1 MTTQSS
7 SRSAERR
14 LTAFLD
20 GPDSPDINNPIHSTA
35 VANEYGFKAALV
47 GGVTVYG
54 WAAPPILEVLGE
66 EWLRD
71 GWVDVSFRKP
81 TYPGDDLTVRAG
93 VTDDGTVSWDI
104 MTQEG
109 TASLA
114 GLAGRGKAPWLGELL
129 QPTRVK
135 PELAPD
141 PMPSL
146 TLENAPIGKDLT
158 PMAVPFSI
166 EEAEEYCRVKQVDSN
181 PRWYGPNALVH
192 PGWIAGRMT
201 RLLHHS
207 YHYSPA
213 IHTRSQIQH
222 LAPFHA
228 GQTVTVAGT
237 FRGTSER
244 KGNHHC
250 FFDAVILGENGDLLV
265 QLRHST
271 IFHVAKRA

>member
-1 MTTQSS
+1 MTTTSP

-35 VANEYGFKAALV
+35 VASEYGFKAALV

-54 WAAPPILEVLGE
+54 WATPPILEVLGDD
-66 EWLRD
+66 WLND
-71 GWVDVSFRKP
+71 GWVDVGFRKP
-81 TYPGDDLTVRAG
+81 TYPGDELTVRAG
-93 VTDDGTVSWDI
+93 VGDDGTAAWDI
-104 MTQEG
+104 VKSDG
-109 TASLA
+109 TAALV
-114 GLAGRGKAPWLGELL
+114 GIAGRGKAPWFGELKI
-129 QPTRVK
+129 PTRVE
-135 PELAPD
+135 PEMP
-141 PMPSL
+141 PNPIPSL
-146 TLENAPIGKDLT
+146 TLENAPIGQDLT
-158 PMAVPFSI
+158 PMAVPISI
-166 EEAEEYCRVKQVDSN
+166 EDSEEYCRTKQVDDN

-228 GQTVTVAGT
+228 GQTVTVAGH
-237 FRGTSER
+237 FRETWER

-250 FFDAVILGENGDLLV
+250 AFDGVIFGENGEILV

-271 IFHVAKRA
+271 IFHVAKRT